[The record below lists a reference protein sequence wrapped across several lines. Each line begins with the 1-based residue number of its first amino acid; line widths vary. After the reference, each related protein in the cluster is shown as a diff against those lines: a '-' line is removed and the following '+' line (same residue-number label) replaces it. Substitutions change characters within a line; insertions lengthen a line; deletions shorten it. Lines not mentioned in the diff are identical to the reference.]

1 VTGLTLIEGPHLLA
15 EAESA
20 GADVRTVFSADPQTV
35 VPQGAELVAVGDA
48 ALDRLS
54 GTMSPRG
61 PVAVIGIPDSVP
73 VTTEHG
79 LVLYGLADPGNVGSL
94 IRTAAAF
101 GVGVIVGPGTADP
114 WSPKTLRAAAG
125 GHFHTTIEVAPDIDP
140 AALEARG
147 WQVVSTVVSGGV
159 HPDELGAGRYA
170 VMIGDEARG
179 LPPEVAQSGL
189 AVTIPMPGGTE
200 SLNAAAAGAVV
211 LFALTERARGAGGA
225 HG

>member
-1 VTGLTLIEGPHLLA
+1 
-15 EAESA
+15 
-20 GADVRTVFSADPQTV
+20 
-35 VPQGAELVAVGDA
+35 VGDA

-61 PVAVIGIPDSVP
+61 PVAVIAIPHSVL
-73 VTTEHG
+73 VTTEQV

-101 GVGVIVGPGTADP
+101 GAGVIVGPGTADP
-114 WSPKTLRAAAG
+114 WSPKTLRASAG
-125 GHFHTTIEVAPDIDP
+125 GHFRTTIEVAPDVDS
-140 AALEARG
+140 AALEVRG
-147 WQVVSTVVSGGV
+147 WQVVSTVVSGGM

-179 LPPEVAQSGL
+179 LPHEVAQSGL

-211 LFALTERARGAGGA
+211 LFALTETARGAGGA